1 MAKVR
6 MDEQGVNSL
15 RACAA
20 ALPEAVEMTKAASD
34 TLRSAFDE
42 KKGVLGPHTSQ
53 IEQILEQV
61 KTAQSTGS
69 KSTVQ
74 VQLNLILAAARLQ
87 AIIDKIIGGAGSN
100 P

>member
-6 MDEQGVNSL
+6 TDAQGVNSL
-15 RACAA
+15 KTCAA
-20 ALPEAVEMTKAASD
+20 ALPEAVDMTKVASD
-34 TLRSAFDE
+34 TLKTAFDE
-42 KKGVLGPHTSQ
+42 KKDVLGPHTSQ

-74 VQLNLILAAARLQ
+74 VQVNLIRSAARLQ
-87 AIIDKIIGGAGSN
+87 AILDRNIGGGGTN